1 MMSNKRIALELDPG
15 NLVWLEAQ
23 ALTTGHRSVS
33 DVVNDMIAR
42 ARGGA
47 PKGEKVESVVGKVR
61 IAEEDPG
68 LEDAD
73 ASIRRLFEESQER
86 YPPV

>member
-1 MMSNKRIALELDPG
+1 MMTSKPIALELDPG
-15 NLVWLEAQ
+15 NLVWLKAQ
-23 ALTTGHRSVS
+23 ALATGHRSVS
-33 DVVNDMIAR
+33 DVVNDVIAG

-47 PKGEKVESVVGKVR
+47 AKGEKVESVVGKVR

-68 LEDAD
+68 LDDAD

-86 YPPV
+86 YPPG